1 MFEYK
6 INDGSIGLFEAE
18 CLKATCVLEDLS
30 DLFAKDV
37 SREKWGLYFLEK
49 DRIYWKLQII
59 DDALARI
66 LKETQKIS
74 ESAEQ

>member
-6 INDGSIGLFEAE
+6 INEGSIGLFEAE
-18 CLKATCVLEDLS
+18 SLKANCVLEDLS
-30 DLFAKDV
+30 DIFMQNMTPEEWSLHYIE
-37 SREKWGLYFLEK
+37 R